1 MVRLHD
7 VDFLST
13 HRRLAWSQGRIPVH
27 RWFYRGSGH
36 LPRRE
41 LFWRTSHV
49 SVMHLA
55 LVGLSHKTAPVEIR
69 ERLAFSNDALRS
81 ALTSLVDRR
90 RVNEA
95 MILSTCNRVEV
106 VAESPDDRLIR
117 EFTSKFRQ
125 ITPDSVSTH
134 LYSYRIA
141 DAIRHV
147 FRVTA
152 SLDSMVI
159 GEPQILGQVKEAYR
173 IAMDA
178 GTVGMHLT
186 ALMNRAFAVAK
197 KVRSETGISQSAVSV
212 SYAAVELARKI
223 FGDLSGKTV
232 MIIGASKMGEL
243 AAKHLKRAGAAS
255 VLVTNRTFE
264 RAVEMVRVFEGAAV
278 PFEPFADHMVG
289 ADIVITSTGAPHFI
303 IGKNLAEQVLH
314 RRKNKPMFFIDI
326 AVPRDIDP
334 AVNEID
340 NAFLYDIDDLQQVID
355 SNLKGRMKEASRAEE
370 IVDHEV
376 QAFCTKMQSREVV
389 PMIVQLRD
397 TLEKLRRDEIE
408 RNRRHLKDLSP
419 EQQAAIDQLTRSLVN
434 KILHPPIEQLKQIAH
449 DPQGPDIVD
458 LIRKIFNV
466 KPQ

>member
-1 MVRLHD
+1 M
-7 VDFLST
+7 
-13 HRRLAWSQGRIPVH
+13 Q
-27 RWFYRGSGH
+27 
-36 LPRRE
+36 
-41 LFWRTSHV
+41 
-49 SVMHLA
+49 LA

-69 ERLAFSNDALRS
+69 ERLAFNSEALQS
-81 ALTSLVDRR
+81 ALASLVGRQ
-90 RVNEA
+90 NITEA

-117 EFTSKFRQ
+117 EFLCEFHQISHDVVSK
-125 ITPDSVSTH
+125 H
-134 LYSYRIA
+134 LYSFTNA

-147 FRVTA
+147 FRVAA
-152 SLDSMVI
+152 SLDSMMI

-173 IAMDA
+173 IAAAA

-243 AAKHLKRAGAAS
+243 AAKHLKRNGVSS

-264 RAVEMVRVFEGAAV
+264 RAVELAQVFEGAAV
-278 PFEPFADHMVG
+278 PFEHFTDHMDR
-289 ADIVITSTGAPHFI
+289 ADIVISSTGAPHFI
-303 IGKNLAEQVLH
+303 ISKTLAEQIIH

-334 AVNEID
+334 TVNEID

-355 SNLKGRMKEASRAEE
+355 ANLKERIKEASRAEE
-370 IVDHEV
+370 IVDSEV
-376 QAFCTKMQSREVV
+376 QAFCRKMKSRDVV
-389 PMIVQLRD
+389 PTIVQLRE
-397 TLEKLRRDEIE
+397 TLEKWRRDEIE
-408 RNRRHLKDLSP
+408 RNRRHLKDFSP
-419 EQQAAIDQLTRSLVN
+419 EHQAALDHITKSLVN
-434 KILHPPIEQLKQIAH
+434 KILHTPIEQLKQMSH
-449 DPQGPDIVD
+449 DADAPEFAEM
-458 LIRKIFNV
+458 LRKIFNIN
-466 KPQ
+466 PPE

>member
-1 MVRLHD
+1 M
-7 VDFLST
+7 
-13 HRRLAWSQGRIPVH
+13 Q
-27 RWFYRGSGH
+27 
-36 LPRRE
+36 
-41 LFWRTSHV
+41 
-49 SVMHLA
+49 LA

-117 EFTSKFRQ
+117 DFICEFHQ
-125 ITPDSVSTH
+125 ISHDSVSTH
-134 LYSYRIA
+134 LYSYRNVE
-141 DAIRHV
+141 AIRHV

-159 GEPQILGQVKEAYR
+159 GEPQILGQVKEAFR

-178 GTVGMHLT
+178 GTVGMHLS

-243 AAKHLKRAGAAS
+243 AAKHLRRAGASS

-264 RAVEMVRVFEGAAV
+264 RAVELAKVFEGAAV
-278 PFEPFADHMVG
+278 PFEHFTDHMTG

-303 IGKNLAEQVLH
+303 IGKNLAEQVIH
-314 RRKNKPMFFIDI
+314 RRKNKPIFFIDI

-334 AVNEID
+334 AVNQID

-355 SNLKGRMKEASRAEE
+355 ANLKERFKEAMRAEQ
-370 IVDHEV
+370 IVDDEV
-376 QAFCTKMQSREVV
+376 EAFCLKMQTRDVV
-389 PMIVQLRD
+389 PTIVQLRD
-397 TLEKLRRDEIE
+397 SLEKVRRDEIE

-419 EQQAAIDQLTRSLVN
+419 DQQAAVDQITKSIVN
-434 KILHPPIEQLKQIAH
+434 KILHPPIEQLKQMAH
-449 DPQGPDIVD
+449 DPQGADLAD

>member
-1 MVRLHD
+1 M
-7 VDFLST
+7 
-13 HRRLAWSQGRIPVH
+13 Q
-27 RWFYRGSGH
+27 
-36 LPRRE
+36 
-41 LFWRTSHV
+41 
-49 SVMHLA
+49 LA
-55 LVGLSHKTAPVEIR
+55 LVGLSHKTAPVEVR

-81 ALTSLVDRR
+81 ALTSLVDRQA
-90 RVNEA
+90 VNEA

-106 VAESPDDRLIR
+106 VAESLDDVLIR
-117 EFTSKFRQ
+117 EFICEFHQ
-125 ITPDSVSTH
+125 IPHDSVSNH
-134 LYSYRIA
+134 LYSYRNA

-173 IAMDA
+173 IAIDA

-243 AAKHLKRAGAAS
+243 AAKHLRRAGASS

-264 RAVEMVRVFEGAAV
+264 RAVELAKVFEGAAV
-278 PFEPFADHMVG
+278 PFEHFTDHMAG

-303 IGKNLAEQVLH
+303 ISKNLAEQVIH
-314 RRKNKPMFFIDI
+314 RRKNKPIFFIDI

-355 SNLKGRMKEASRAEE
+355 ANLKERLKEAMRAEE
-370 IVDHEV
+370 IVDNEV
-376 QAFCTKMQSREVV
+376 EAFCLKMQTRDVV
-389 PMIVQLRD
+389 PTIVQLRES
-397 TLEKLRRDEIE
+397 LEKVRRDEIE
-408 RNRRHLKDLSP
+408 RNRRHLRDLSP
-419 EQQAAIDQLTRSLVN
+419 EQQAAVDQITKSIVN
-434 KILHPPIEQLKQIAH
+434 KILHPPIEHLKQMAR
-449 DPQGPDIVD
+449 DPRGAD
-458 LIRKIFNV
+458 LAEVIRKIFNV

>member
-1 MVRLHD
+1 M
-7 VDFLST
+7 
-13 HRRLAWSQGRIPVH
+13 Q
-27 RWFYRGSGH
+27 
-36 LPRRE
+36 
-41 LFWRTSHV
+41 
-49 SVMHLA
+49 LA
-55 LVGLSHKTAPVEIR
+55 LVGLSHKTAPVEVR

-81 ALTSLVDRR
+81 ALASLVDRR
-90 RVNEA
+90 AVNEA

-117 EFTSKFRQ
+117 DFICEFHQ
-125 ITPDSVSTH
+125 ISHDSVSTH
-134 LYSYRIA
+134 LYSYRNVE
-141 DAIRHV
+141 AIRHV

-159 GEPQILGQVKEAYR
+159 GEPQILGQVKEAFR

-178 GTVGMHLT
+178 GTVGMHLS

-243 AAKHLKRAGAAS
+243 AAKHLRRAGASS

-264 RAVEMVRVFEGAAV
+264 RAVELAKVFEGAAV
-278 PFEPFADHMVG
+278 PFEHFTDHMTG

-303 IGKNLAEQVLH
+303 IGRSLAEQVIH
-314 RRKNKPMFFIDI
+314 RRKNKPIFFIDI

-334 AVNEID
+334 AVNQID

-355 SNLKGRMKEASRAEE
+355 ANLKERFKEAMRAEQ
-370 IVDHEV
+370 IVDDEV
-376 QAFCTKMQSREVV
+376 EAFCLKMQTRDVV
-389 PMIVQLRD
+389 PTIVQLRES
-397 TLEKLRRDEIE
+397 LEKVRRDEIE

-419 EQQAAIDQLTRSLVN
+419 DQQAAVDQITKSIVN
-434 KILHPPIEQLKQIAH
+434 KILHPPIEQLKQMAH
-449 DPQGPDIVD
+449 DPQGADLAD

>member
-1 MVRLHD
+1 M
-7 VDFLST
+7 
-13 HRRLAWSQGRIPVH
+13 Q
-27 RWFYRGSGH
+27 
-36 LPRRE
+36 
-41 LFWRTSHV
+41 
-49 SVMHLA
+49 LA
-55 LVGLSHKTAPVEIR
+55 LVGLSHKTAPVEVR
-69 ERLAFSNDALRS
+69 ERLAFSSDGVRN
-81 ALTSLVDRR
+81 ALTALTGRHEVQ
-90 RVNEA
+90 EA
-95 MILSTCNRVEV
+95 IILSTCNRVEV
-106 VAESPDDRLIR
+106 VAQSSGDDTIR
-117 EFTSKFRQ
+117 EFLCDFHQ
-125 ITPDSVSTH
+125 IPHDSVSKH
-134 LYSYRIA
+134 LYSFRNA

-147 FRVTA
+147 FRVTS

-173 IAMDA
+173 IATDA
-178 GTVGMHLT
+178 GTVGMHLN

-197 KVRSETGISQSAVSV
+197 KIRTETGISQSAVSV

-243 AAKHLKRAGAAS
+243 AAKHLKRVGVSS

-264 RAVEMVRVFEGAAV
+264 RAVELAKVFEGAAI
-278 PFEPFADHMVG
+278 PFEHFVDHMVG

-355 SNLKGRMKEASRAEE
+355 GNLKERLKEAMRAEE

-376 QAFCTKMQSREVV
+376 EAFCLKMQAREIV
-389 PMIVQLRD
+389 PTIVELRD
-397 TLEKLRRDEIE
+397 GLEKLRRDEIE

-419 EQQAAIDQLTRSLVN
+419 EQLAAVDQITKSIVN
-434 KILHPPIEQLKQIAH
+434 KILHPPIEQLKQMAN
-449 DPQGPDIVD
+449 DPQGPDLAD
-458 LIRKIFNV
+458 TIRKIFNI
-466 KPQ
+466 KGT

>member
-1 MVRLHD
+1 M
-7 VDFLST
+7 
-13 HRRLAWSQGRIPVH
+13 Q
-27 RWFYRGSGH
+27 
-36 LPRRE
+36 
-41 LFWRTSHV
+41 
-49 SVMHLA
+49 LA
-55 LVGLSHKTAPVEIR
+55 LVGLSHKTAPVEVR
-69 ERLAFSNDALRS
+69 ERLAFNSDALRA
-81 ALTSLVDRR
+81 ALTSLVGRQE
-90 RVNEA
+90 VNEA
-95 MILSTCNRVEV
+95 LILSTCNRVEV
-106 VAESPDDRLIR
+106 VAESADDRLIR
-117 EFTSKFRQ
+117 EFLCEFHQ
-125 ITPDSVSTH
+125 IPHDSVSKH
-134 LYSYRIA
+134 LYSFRNV

-147 FRVTA
+147 FRVAA

-173 IAMDA
+173 IASDA
-178 GTVGMHLT
+178 GTVGMHLS

-197 KVRSETGISQSAVSV
+197 KVRSETGISQAAVSV

-243 AAKHLKRAGAAS
+243 AAKHLKRAGVSS

-264 RAVEMVRVFEGAAV
+264 RAVELAKVFEGAAV
-278 PFEPFADHMVG
+278 PFEHFADHMVG

-303 IGKNLAEQVLH
+303 IGKNLAEQVIH

-334 AVNEID
+334 TVNEID

-355 SNLKGRMKEASRAEE
+355 ANLKERLKEASRAEE
-370 IVDHEV
+370 IIAGEV
-376 QAFCTKMQSREVV
+376 EAFCLKMQGREVV
-389 PMIVQLRD
+389 PTIVQLRE

-419 EQQAAIDQLTRSLVN
+419 EQQEALDQITKSLVN
-434 KILHPPIEQLKQIAH
+434 KILHPPIEQLKKLAH
-449 DPQGPDIVD
+449 DPQGPDIAD

-466 KPQ
+466 KSQ

>member
-1 MVRLHD
+1 M
-7 VDFLST
+7 
-13 HRRLAWSQGRIPVH
+13 Q
-27 RWFYRGSGH
+27 
-36 LPRRE
+36 
-41 LFWRTSHV
+41 
-49 SVMHLA
+49 LA

-117 EFTSKFRQ
+117 DFICEFHQ
-125 ITPDSVSTH
+125 ISHDSVSTH
-134 LYSYRIA
+134 LYSYRNVE
-141 DAIRHV
+141 AIRHV

-159 GEPQILGQVKEAYR
+159 GEPQILGQVKEAFR

-178 GTVGMHLT
+178 GTVGMHLS

-243 AAKHLKRAGAAS
+243 AAKHLRRAGASS

-264 RAVEMVRVFEGAAV
+264 RAVELAKVFEGAAV
-278 PFEPFADHMVG
+278 PFEHFTDHMTG

-303 IGKNLAEQVLH
+303 IGRNLAEQVIH
-314 RRKNKPMFFIDI
+314 RRKNKPIFFIDI

-334 AVNEID
+334 AVNQID

-355 SNLKGRMKEASRAEE
+355 ANLKERFKEAMRAEQ
-370 IVDHEV
+370 IVDDEV
-376 QAFCTKMQSREVV
+376 EAFCLKMQTRDVV
-389 PMIVQLRD
+389 PTIVQLRES
-397 TLEKLRRDEIE
+397 LEKVRRDEIE

-419 EQQAAIDQLTRSLVN
+419 EQQAAVDQITKSIVN
-434 KILHPPIEQLKQIAH
+434 KILHPPIEQLKQMAH
-449 DPQGPDIVD
+449 DPQGADLAD

>member
-1 MVRLHD
+1 M
-7 VDFLST
+7 
-13 HRRLAWSQGRIPVH
+13 Q
-27 RWFYRGSGH
+27 
-36 LPRRE
+36 
-41 LFWRTSHV
+41 
-49 SVMHLA
+49 LA
-55 LVGLSHKTAPVEIR
+55 LVGLSHKTAPVEVR
-69 ERLAFSNDALRS
+69 ERLAFSNDALRL
-81 ALTSLVDRR
+81 ALTSLVDRQA
-90 RVNEA
+90 VNEA

-117 EFTSKFRQ
+117 DFICEFHQ
-125 ITPDSVSTH
+125 IPQDALSNH
-134 LYSYRIA
+134 FYSYRNV

-243 AAKHLKRAGAAS
+243 AAKHLKRAGASS

-264 RAVEMVRVFEGAAV
+264 RAVELAKVFEGAAV
-278 PFEPFADHMVG
+278 PFEHFIDHMAG

-303 IGKNLAEQVLH
+303 IGKNLAEQVIH
-314 RRKNKPMFFIDI
+314 RRKNKPIFFIDI

-334 AVNEID
+334 AVNGID

-355 SNLKGRMKEASRAEE
+355 ANLKERLKEAMRAEE
-370 IVDHEV
+370 IVDNEV
-376 QAFCTKMQSREVV
+376 EAFCLKMQTRDVV
-389 PMIVQLRD
+389 PTIVQLQES
-397 TLEKLRRDEIE
+397 LEKVRRDEIE

-419 EQQAAIDQLTRSLVN
+419 DQQAAVDQITKSIVN
-434 KILHPPIEQLKQIAH
+434 KILHPPIEQLKQMAH
-449 DPQGPDIVD
+449 DPQGADLAE

>member
-1 MVRLHD
+1 M
-7 VDFLST
+7 
-13 HRRLAWSQGRIPVH
+13 Q
-27 RWFYRGSGH
+27 
-36 LPRRE
+36 
-41 LFWRTSHV
+41 
-49 SVMHLA
+49 LA

-117 EFTSKFRQ
+117 DFICEFHQ
-125 ITPDSVSTH
+125 ISHDSVSSH
-134 LYSYRIA
+134 LYSYRNV

-159 GEPQILGQVKEAYR
+159 GEPQILGQVKEAFR

-178 GTVGMHLT
+178 GTVGMHLS

-243 AAKHLKRAGAAS
+243 AAKHLRRAGASS

-264 RAVEMVRVFEGAAV
+264 RAVELAKVFEGAAV
-278 PFEPFADHMVG
+278 PFEHFTDHMTG

-303 IGKNLAEQVLH
+303 IGRNLAEQVIH
-314 RRKNKPMFFIDI
+314 RRKNKPIFFIDI

-334 AVNEID
+334 AVNQID

-355 SNLKGRMKEASRAEE
+355 ANLKERFKEAMRAEQ
-370 IVDHEV
+370 IVDDEV
-376 QAFCTKMQSREVV
+376 EAFCLKMQTRDVV
-389 PMIVQLRD
+389 PTIVQLRES
-397 TLEKLRRDEIE
+397 LEKVRRDEIE

-419 EQQAAIDQLTRSLVN
+419 EQQAAVDQITKSIVN
-434 KILHPPIEQLKQIAH
+434 KILHPPIEQLKQMAH
-449 DPQGPDIVD
+449 DPQGAD
-458 LIRKIFNV
+458 LAEIIRKIFNV

>member
-1 MVRLHD
+1 M
-7 VDFLST
+7 
-13 HRRLAWSQGRIPVH
+13 Q
-27 RWFYRGSGH
+27 
-36 LPRRE
+36 
-41 LFWRTSHV
+41 
-49 SVMHLA
+49 LA

-90 RVNEA
+90 AVNEA

-106 VAESPDDRLIR
+106 VAESPDERLIR
-117 EFTSKFRQ
+117 DFICEFHQ
-125 ITPDSVSTH
+125 ISHDSVSSH
-134 LYSYRIA
+134 LYSYRNV

-178 GTVGMHLT
+178 GTVGMHLS

-243 AAKHLKRAGAAS
+243 AAKHLRRAGASS

-264 RAVEMVRVFEGAAV
+264 RAVELAKVFEGAAV
-278 PFEPFADHMVG
+278 PFEHFTDHMAG

-303 IGKNLAEQVLH
+303 IGKNLAEQVIH
-314 RRKNKPMFFIDI
+314 RRKNKPIFFIDI

-355 SNLKGRMKEASRAEE
+355 ANLKERLKEAMRAEQ
-370 IVDHEV
+370 IVDDEV
-376 QAFCTKMQSREVV
+376 EAFCLKMQTRDVV
-389 PMIVQLRD
+389 PTIVQLRES
-397 TLEKLRRDEIE
+397 LEKVRRDEIE

-419 EQQAAIDQLTRSLVN
+419 EQQAAVDQITKSIVN
-434 KILHPPIEQLKQIAH
+434 KILHPPIEQLKQMAH
-449 DPQGPDIVD
+449 DPQGADLAE